1 MKAELTINSRQR
13 SPRDVTHILELHY
26 AWWERRMRDNGKED
40 AVGCEITRKRTLGK
54 GGGADK
60 RGGAH
65 SRYQFFRCGKI
76 GGERINDGGRSGGTL
91 RYYYNFLYIG
101 CAAVHLPVT
110 SCWLINLIT
119 FGYQVGVVSGH
130 KHFL

>member
-1 MKAELTINSRQR
+1 MKAETINSRPR

-40 AVGCEITRKRTLGK
+40 AIGCEITRKRTLGK

-76 GGERINDGGRSGGTL
+76 GGGGADKRWGAL
-91 RYYYNFLYIG
+91 WRYSTVYIY
-101 CAAVHLPVT
+101 
-110 SCWLINLIT
+110 I
-119 FGYQVGVVSGH
+119 YM
-130 KHFL
+130 

>member
-1 MKAELTINSRQR
+1 MKAETINSQPC

-40 AVGCEITRKRTLGK
+40 AVGCEITRKRTVGK

-76 GGERINDGGRSGGTL
+76 GEGGGG
-91 RYYYNFLYIG
+91 
-101 CAAVHLPVT
+101 
-110 SCWLINLIT
+110 
-119 FGYQVGVVSGH
+119 
-130 KHFL
+130 